1 MIETGLRH
9 QIEAQ
14 LAHPWAFRLPGSLD
28 ALYEAKLGADRRCG
42 LCLTLLV
49 AAAAVGAVGILNW
62 VNEPAM
68 FAQSWLPRLAVTFL
82 LILGAASMR
91 SARRGW
97 PEGLSFGVPIVATTM
112 LIVWI
117 GGEGPVS
124 FADRSSIVAL
134 LVLACVCAVSP
145 LPLLTAGLVAIGGF
159 AGLAWM
165 RHHVL
170 WKLHGGGNATL
181 LVFGAVALSVAL
193 LMARHREVARRRGF
207 LCAARDALNAEEL
220 MRMNAELQLLMD
232 TDVLTGVCNRRR
244 FEADLNARWPY
255 RDTSGLALLLID
267 VDHFKRFNDE
277 QATPRAIN
285 ACATS
290 PAPSPAWCGA
300 GLSPWLVGAARS
312 LWCSRLV
319 SCRRRLQA
327 CANGFAPP
335 CWLWIC
341 PTLPLPPAGSPYPWA
356 VRGAALARRA
366 TRRTICCAG
375 PMERCMRPRQA
386 AATVSCWAAPATW
399 SLCAAQQGS
408 PDQASD
414 TTFL

>member
-145 LPLLTAGLVAIGGF
+145 LPLLTADLVAIGGF

-255 RDTSGLALLLID
+255 RDTSGLGLLLID

-277 QATPRAIN
+277 AGHAEGDKCLRDI
-285 ACATS
+285 ACAIAGVVRGGSFTMARWGGEEFVVLAPGILQTEVAS
-290 PAPSPAWCGA
+290 LCERVRAAVLALDLPHPAAPACRVTVSVGGAWCG
-300 GLSPWLVGAARS
+300 P
-312 LWCSRLV
+312 
-319 SCRRRLQA
+319 
-327 CANGFAPP
+327 
-335 CWLWIC
+335 
-341 PTLPLPPAGSPYPWA
+341 GSPCDTPDN
-356 VRGAALARRA
+356 LLRRA
-366 TRRTICCAG
+366 DGAMYAAKAG
-375 PMERCMRPRQA
+375 GRNRVVLGGAGNVVALRS
-386 AATVSCWAAPATW
+386 ATGVP
-399 SLCAAQQGS
+399 
-408 PDQASD
+408 
-414 TTFL
+414 